1 MENHIVSAHH
11 NPVRHDGLGG
21 RRMKVIIS
29 GAAGV
34 LGEAV
39 RDTFIKEGA
48 MVSCIA
54 VGREG
59 IDADGAAWFACSN
72 LADEFATSS
81 AVGEALA
88 WMGGIDALVH
98 VAGAFEWKK
107 VEDSSIADWRALYA
121 ANVETT
127 LVTVK
132 ACLPSM
138 RAGASIVAV
147 GAASAQ
153 PAGVGMAAYGAAKS
167 GVGRLIEALSQEI
180 APRGIRANA
189 VLPSIIN
196 TPRNRVDMPDVD
208 PATWTSP
215 AAVADT
221 IHFLAGAGSR
231 AISGASIPVTHNG

>member
-1 MENHIVSAHH
+1 M
-11 NPVRHDGLGG
+11 R
-21 RRMKVIIS
+21 VIIS

-39 RDTFIKEGA
+39 RDTFVKEGA

-54 VGREG
+54 IGREG
-59 IDADGAAWFACSN
+59 SDDDGAAWFACAD
-72 LADEFATSS
+72 LADELATSS
-81 AVGEALA
+81 AVGRALA

-107 VEDSSIADWRALYA
+107 VEDSSVADWRALYA
-121 ANVETT
+121 SNVETT
-127 LVTVK
+127 LVTIK

-138 RAGASIVAV
+138 RAGASLVAV

-167 GVGRLIEALSQEI
+167 GVGRLIEALAQEI

-189 VLPSIIN
+189 VLPSIID
-196 TPRNRVDMPDVD
+196 TPRNRTDMPDVD
-208 PATWTSP
+208 PATWASP
-215 AAVADT
+215 AAVADV
-221 IHFLAGAGSR
+221 IRFLAQPGSR
-231 AISGASIPVTHNG
+231 AISGALIPVTHNG

>member
-1 MENHIVSAHH
+1 
-11 NPVRHDGLGG
+11 
-21 RRMKVIIS
+21 MKVIVS

-39 RDTFIKEGA
+39 RDAFLKEGA
-48 MVSCIA
+48 TVSCIA
-54 VGREG
+54 IGREG
-59 IDADGAAWFACSN
+59 IDADGAAWFACPD
-72 LADEFATSS
+72 LADEHATNS
-81 AVGEALA
+81 AVDKALA

-98 VAGAFEWKK
+98 VAGAFDWKK
-107 VEDSSIADWRALYA
+107 VEDSSVADWRALYT

-167 GVGRLIEALSQEI
+167 GVGRLIEALAQEI

-189 VLPSIIN
+189 VLPSIID
-196 TPRNRVDMPDVD
+196 TPRNRADMPEAD

-215 AAVADT
+215 ASVADA
-221 IHFLAGAGSR
+221 ISFLARPGSR
-231 AISGASIPVTHNG
+231 AISGALIPVTHNG